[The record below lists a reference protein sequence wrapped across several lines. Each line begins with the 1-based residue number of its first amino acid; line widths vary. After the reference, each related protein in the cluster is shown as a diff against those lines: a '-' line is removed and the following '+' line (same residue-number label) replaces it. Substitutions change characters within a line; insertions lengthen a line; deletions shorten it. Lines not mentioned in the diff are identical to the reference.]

1 VKFGG
6 VGELHAAFL
15 TESRTRGRVRCSVQE
30 IRVARLIR
38 PTYAEAN
45 VGHPSSSYWVRLGG
59 RLLPREVLTHPLK
72 PIPFKGQSPYPSLP
86 EGRSLHGLKAAP
98 FRKHEFFSQAG
109 AHEALAL
116 PALNP
121 DFLYA
126 ALDAT
131 AYAAFVK
138 ESRKKRAGA
147 TKLHRKSGEAR
158 DQSRDSF
165 TEH

>member
-1 VKFGG
+1 MAPGAPFSLFFCLMEK
-6 VGELHAAFL
+6 ACN
-15 TESRTRGRVRCSVQE
+15 SKGRVA
-30 IRVARLIR
+30 VAF
-38 PTYAEAN
+38 P
-45 VGHPSSSYWVRLGG
+45 
-59 RLLPREVLTHPLK
+59 
-72 PIPFKGQSPYPSLP
+72 
-86 EGRSLHGLKAAP
+86 
-98 FRKHEFFSQAG
+98 
-109 AHEALAL
+109 

-158 DQSRDSF
+158 DERRHSF
-165 TEH
+165 TER

>member
-1 VKFGG
+1 MVS
-6 VGELHAAFL
+6 LLRSSHAG
-15 TESRTRGRVRCSVQE
+15 T
-30 IRVARLIR
+30 
-38 PTYAEAN
+38 
-45 VGHPSSSYWVRLGG
+45 
-59 RLLPREVLTHPLK
+59 
-72 PIPFKGQSPYPSLP
+72 
-86 EGRSLHGLKAAP
+86 
-98 FRKHEFFSQAG
+98 
-109 AHEALAL
+109 HEALAL

-165 TEH
+165 TVR

>member
-1 VKFGG
+1 
-6 VGELHAAFL
+6 
-15 TESRTRGRVRCSVQE
+15 
-30 IRVARLIR
+30 
-38 PTYAEAN
+38 
-45 VGHPSSSYWVRLGG
+45 
-59 RLLPREVLTHPLK
+59 
-72 PIPFKGQSPYPSLP
+72 
-86 EGRSLHGLKAAP
+86 
-98 FRKHEFFSQAG
+98 
-109 AHEALAL
+109 L

-158 DQSRDSF
+158 DAPSRLLYRALKRSSPRVNARAP
-165 TEH
+165 TLRG

>member
-1 VKFGG
+1 M
-6 VGELHAAFL
+6 H
-15 TESRTRGRVRCSVQE
+15 S
-30 IRVARLIR
+30 
-38 PTYAEAN
+38 
-45 VGHPSSSYWVRLGG
+45 
-59 RLLPREVLTHPLK
+59 LPR
-72 PIPFKGQSPYPSLP
+72 FSP
-86 EGRSLHGLKAAP
+86 
-98 FRKHEFFSQAG
+98 AG
-109 AHEALAL
+109 TNEALAL

-158 DQSRDSF
+158 DESGDSLK
-165 TEH
+165 ER

>member
-1 VKFGG
+1 MPRLWRSGM
-6 VGELHAAFL
+6 L
-15 TESRTRGRVRCSVQE
+15 RNRVPALPGC
-30 IRVARLIR
+30 R
-38 PTYAEAN
+38 PS
-45 VGHPSSSYWVRLGG
+45 G
-59 RLLPREVLTHPLK
+59 PRERMGFLLWISNAETN
-72 PIPFKGQSPYPSLP
+72 
-86 EGRSLHGLKAAP
+86 
-98 FRKHEFFSQAG
+98 
-109 AHEALAL
+109 EALAL

-147 TKLHRKSGEAR
+147 TKLHRKSGEAH

-165 TEH
+165 TER

>member
-1 VKFGG
+1 
-6 VGELHAAFL
+6 
-15 TESRTRGRVRCSVQE
+15 
-30 IRVARLIR
+30 
-38 PTYAEAN
+38 
-45 VGHPSSSYWVRLGG
+45 
-59 RLLPREVLTHPLK
+59 
-72 PIPFKGQSPYPSLP
+72 
-86 EGRSLHGLKAAP
+86 
-98 FRKHEFFSQAG
+98 
-109 AHEALAL
+109 L

-158 DQSRDSF
+158 DEGAFPPHKCGGSYQLP
-165 TEH
+165 

>member
-1 VKFGG
+1 MGSLLRF
-6 VGELHAAFL
+6 
-15 TESRTRGRVRCSVQE
+15 SREGT
-30 IRVARLIR
+30 
-38 PTYAEAN
+38 N
-45 VGHPSSSYWVRLGG
+45 
-59 RLLPREVLTHPLK
+59 EV
-72 PIPFKGQSPYPSLP
+72 S
-86 EGRSLHGLKAAP
+86 
-98 FRKHEFFSQAG
+98 
-109 AHEALAL
+109 AL

-147 TKLHRKSGEAR
+147 NKLHRKSGEAR

-165 TEH
+165 TER

>member
-1 VKFGG
+1 MSAIWQCR
-6 VGELHAAFL
+6 AAISSLLFCGSL
-15 TESRTRGRVRCSVQE
+15 TQG
-30 IRVARLIR
+30 I
-38 PTYAEAN
+38 
-45 VGHPSSSYWVRLGG
+45 
-59 RLLPREVLTHPLK
+59 
-72 PIPFKGQSPYPSLP
+72 
-86 EGRSLHGLKAAP
+86 
-98 FRKHEFFSQAG
+98 
-109 AHEALAL
+109 HEALAL

-158 DQSRDSF
+158 D
-165 TEH
+165 